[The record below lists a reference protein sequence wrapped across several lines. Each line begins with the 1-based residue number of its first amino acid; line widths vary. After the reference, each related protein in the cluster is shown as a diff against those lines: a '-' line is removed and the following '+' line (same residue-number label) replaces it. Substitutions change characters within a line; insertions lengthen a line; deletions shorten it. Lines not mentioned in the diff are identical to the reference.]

1 MNIFEML
8 QLFISTKNEKPFESG
23 MVINCRHIGH
33 VFATLYHLFRQQMCN
48 HPPHPQNFKYIF
60 CVFQS
65 IGASL
70 SSV

>member
-8 QLFISTKNEKPFESG
+8 ELFISKKNEKPFESL
-23 MVINCRHIGH
+23 MVMNCRHIGQ
-33 VFATLYHLFRQQMCN
+33 VFATLYHLFTQQMCN
-48 HPPHPQNFKYIF
+48 HPPHSHSFKYIF

-70 SSV
+70 LSV